1 MVTILKKIAS
11 GTNNFMVVMMKN
23 INGFFREKI
32 DSILL
37 FVMILLVFWIVFY
50 LNRLDM
56 SIYILAAQISAFI
69 YCIYLFILFF
79 KYKKTKRIEA
89 IVEDL
94 RSENRS
100 LKYEY
105 NVSRREMREYFM
117 MWIHQIKT
125 PITATK
131 LILDSDKVD
140 NRELLKQL
148 FYIDDYTNMALNYL
162 KISEFERDMDICGV
176 SIDSIIKPILRKY
189 SILFISNKI
198 SLEYEPIDF
207 MITTDAKWFGILVEQ
222 IISNAVKYT
231 RNGKVGLKLQHCDE
245 SFVLEI
251 YDTGIGI
258 SSKDLPKIFDSGYS
272 GFNGRTNQKSSGI
285 GLFLAK
291 QIADK
296 LEVAIEV
303 ESTVG
308 KGSSFF
314 IKGKNVF

>member
-1 MVTILKKIAS
+1 MVA
-11 GTNNFMVVMMKN
+11 MMKN

-56 SIYILAAQISAFI
+56 SIYILAVQLSVFV
-69 YCIYLFILFF
+69 YCIYLFIVFF
-79 KYKKTKRIEA
+79 KYNNTKRIEA
-89 IVEDL
+89 IVEAL
-94 RSENRS
+94 KSENRS

-131 LILDSDKVD
+131 LILDSDKID

-176 SIDSIIKPILRKY
+176 PIDSIIKSILRKY

-222 IISNAVKYT
+222 IVSNAVKYT
-231 RNGKVGLKLQHCDE
+231 RNGKAGLKLQHDDE
-245 SFVLEI
+245 GFVLEI

-258 SSKDLPKIFDSGYS
+258 SREDLPKIFDSGYS

-296 LEVAIEV
+296 LELAIEV
-303 ESTVG
+303 ESAVG

-314 IKGKNVF
+314 IKGKSKRQ